1 MDHLLGLGVVSAE
14 AVADLATF
22 FGGGEVR
29 ASPKMSAMSV
39 DHHSWNETKNVCDE
53 GLLSQLE

>member
-1 MDHLLGLGVVSAE
+1 MMQLISRKRQFMDHLLDLGVVSAE

-29 ASPKMSAMSV
+29 VSPKNV
-39 DHHSWNETKNVCDE
+39 GNER
-53 GLLSQLE
+53 